1 LKEKMLEE
9 LREEIGV
16 DENDIASI
24 KFGEPY
30 EFFDEKIKKKWIVFP
45 ALVELR
51 RKIDVN
57 LDWEHVEFKWIKKDE
72 ISKFDTVPNLIES
85 LKRTLKEEI

>member
-1 LKEKMLEE
+1 MLN
-9 LREEIGV
+9 EILSFNQYIG
-16 DENDIASI
+16 A
-24 KFGEPY
+24 
-30 EFFDEKIKKKWIVFP
+30 

-85 LKRTLKEEI
+85 LKRALKEEI